1 MAQDVLQAAPASESA
16 LARVLAT
23 ETRLDLL
30 LAEASAQGAEFVREA
45 EAGAAARLAEVEAEL
60 ERAEREL
67 EARLTS
73 EGEAAVQDERRRA
86 DDTIRSITAQAART
100 VELAEWVVRRLI
112 ADASDTP
119 R

>member
-1 MAQDVLQAAPASESA
+1 MAHDVPRAVPGSESA

-30 LAEASAQGAEFVREA
+30 LAEASAQGVELVREA

-86 DDTIRSITAQAART
+86 DDTLRSIAAQAART
-100 VELAEWVVRRLI
+100 VELAEWVVHRLI
-112 ADASDTP
+112 ADASDP
-119 R
+119 AR